1 MNVAVS
7 TITTVGNMVVLL
19 PYLLRI
25 LVGPLHPTL
34 VAVAYYNI
42 RATLTITI
50 SLLTAKTVLMTA
62 FILRFGVMTGE
73 VINFD
78 SKVTDVCIVLASG
91 SQISFY
97 QFQIISFFY
106 LSQRVYPGYTFGY
119 LHQLGKQIDK

>member
-62 FILRFGVMTGE
+62 SILRFEVMTGE
-73 VINFD
+73 AIYLNF
-78 SKVTDVCIVLASG
+78 CE
-91 SQISFY
+91 
-97 QFQIISFFY
+97 Y
-106 LSQRVYPGYTFGY
+106 LF
-119 LHQLGKQIDK
+119 L